1 MNKIEITVLSARVL
15 DALSGRGLKAK
26 TVHEFERYGTR
37 RIVKHCLG
45 KGQILYSKETVQNF
59 VWQERAKQESGTLP
73 HYQWGIT
80 RRAAVYLDQ
89 MAEYG
94 KIQDEPIRPWEA
106 EHNPLF
112 QAISCNPSNSMKVID
127 IICRTRDAVMQLE
140 LSDKTKTNYIYCGFG
155 AILNFFISRGEESY
169 SPETLALFVKTVQEN
184 FVNGAIQK
192 ASFQTMR
199 KAAHWIEEYLSTGQ
213 VSQQKLRKYNFACAP
228 PEFENLLSQYQLYM
242 DNENYL
248 KEGSRQFYLSSVRTF
263 FRTIATLGIY
273 RYAEITLPD
282 VTRCLAKISETFPLG
297 IFNLTGSMRSFARF
311 MAEKH
316 PELPDIS
323 PALVF
328 SAAKRRR
335 VYVGYTHEDPRSRKI
350 LHFAITQVV
359 GKKLIETIVINRSNA
374 INFTA
379 AHCSRAKNLVQCI
392 HVTPCMAHSTV
403 KSLIYSV
410 DIDSEVLKQKLLCS
424 FTAISGRG

>member
-169 SPETLALFVKTVQEN
+169 SPETLSLFEKTVQEN
-184 FVNGAIQK
+184 FVNGAMQK

-273 RYAEITLPD
+273 RYAEITLQYRPTWREFD
-282 VTRCLAKISETFPLG
+282 TENHRLLWLAISQKKNFL
-297 IFNLTGSMRSFARF
+297 
-311 MAEKH
+311 
-316 PELPDIS
+316 
-323 PALVF
+323 F
-328 SAAKRRR
+328 SS
-335 VYVGYTHEDPRSRKI
+335 RSR
-350 LHFAITQVV
+350 
-359 GKKLIETIVINRSNA
+359 
-374 INFTA
+374 TA
-379 AHCSRAKNLVQCI
+379 KSVQ
-392 HVTPCMAHSTV
+392 
-403 KSLIYSV
+403 
-410 DIDSEVLKQKLLCS
+410 DSGIWC
-424 FTAISGRG
+424 FWF